1 MDKKIAFIIPIINF
15 ITIYFLI
22 GKIVDISMADAVGYA
37 ITATLVEILL
47 FKKYIWKW
55 KFVSNITGICNIQG
69 EWQGKIHSNYDDSD
83 HIIKKVVIKQSF
95 NKYKVV
101 LETDESTS
109 FSDVNYLQNDE
120 FGRLKLEYIYKNESS
135 AINRKDNP
143 MHFGVAKLL
152 LKDDRLE
159 GTYWTDREIDDGKN
173 TRGTIVFEKQNKKG
187 NYDLISLLDIFDLF

>member
-1 MDKKIAFIIPIINF
+1 MDKKIVLIIPILNYVV
-15 ITIYFLI
+15 IYFLI
-22 GKIVDISMADAVGYA
+22 GKILDVSIIDAIGYSV
-37 ITATLVEILL
+37 TASLLELLL
-47 FKKYIWKW
+47 FKKYLWKW
-55 KFVSNITGICNIQG
+55 KFISKITKVDNIQG

-101 LETDESTS
+101 LETEESTS
-109 FSDVNYLQNDE
+109 YSDINIIQKDE

-135 AINRKDNP
+135 ALKRKDNP
-143 MHFGVAKLL
+143 MHFGVAILQL
-152 LKDDRLE
+152 IDGRLE

-173 TRGTIVFEKQNKKG
+173 TRGTIVFENQNKKG